1 MMKNGKPINLD
12 ERLTRLEADVREIKA
27 MLAAQQ
33 KPKEPSWKDFVGMYE
48 NDPAFEEVDR
58 IVRENQEK
66 QRRQARRR
74 RPKAKAKA

>member
-1 MMKNGKPINLD
+1 MKNGKPVSLE
-12 ERLTRLEADVREIKA
+12 ERLEHLEADVKEIKS
-27 MLAAQQ
+27 LLQAQQ
-33 KPKEPSWKDFVGMYE
+33 EPKEPWWKALVGMYE

-58 IVRENQEK
+58 IIRENREK